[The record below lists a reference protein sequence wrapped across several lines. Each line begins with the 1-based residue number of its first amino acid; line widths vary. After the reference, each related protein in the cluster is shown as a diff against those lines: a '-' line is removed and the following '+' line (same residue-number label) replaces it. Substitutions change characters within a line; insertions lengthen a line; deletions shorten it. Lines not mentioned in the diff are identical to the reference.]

1 MGLTLITGASGFV
14 GSHLVADMRNRGLPI
29 RAVSR
34 SEHQGSIKI
43 RCYAPDT
50 DWQPYLD
57 DVETIVHLA
66 ARVHVMRESD
76 ADPLAAFRLANVAT
90 TINLARQA
98 AQAGVKRFIFMST
111 IKVNGEKTEP
121 GRPFKNSDR
130 PNPQDPYAI
139 SKAEAEAE
147 LWKVASETGI
157 EITVVRPPL
166 VYGPGVG
173 GNFRTLTRW
182 VHYGIPSVFT
192 NINNRRSLI
201 YVGNLTDFVMHVV
214 GHPKAKNKH
223 FLVSDGQPVSTHQ
236 LMDEIARA
244 EGKKLRSWPLPEFIL
259 DKGGRVSGLK
269 AKVARLV
276 TSLEID
282 DTDTRNSLGW
292 NQPHE
297 VADALRMTTK
307 FAGPI

>member
-14 GSHLVADMRNRGLPI
+14 GSHLVADMRSRNMPI
-29 RAVSR
+29 RPVSR

-43 RCYAPDT
+43 GSYAPAT
-50 DWQPYLD
+50 DWRPYLD
-57 DVETIVHLA
+57 DVETVVHLA
-66 ARVHVMRESD
+66 ARVHVMRETD

-90 TINLARQA
+90 TINLARQSA
-98 AQAGVKRFIFMST
+98 KAGVKRFIFMST

-173 GNFRTLTRW
+173 GNFRTLTKW
-182 VHYGIPSVFT
+182 VNYGIPSVFA
-192 NINNRRSLI
+192 NINNKRSLI
-201 YVGNLTDFVMHVV
+201 YVGNLTDFLMHVL

-223 FLVSDGQPVSTHQ
+223 FLVSDGQPVSTHR

-244 EGKKLRSWPLPEFIL
+244 EGKKLRSWPLAEIIL
-259 DKGGRVSGLK
+259 YRAGWMFGLEASVK
-269 AKVARLV
+269 RLM

-282 DTDTRNSLGW
+282 DSSTRSSLGW
-292 NQPHE
+292 HQPHE
-297 VADALRMTTK
+297 VREALRMTSA
-307 FAGPI
+307 FGRLS